1 MFRRARGVRRVSQ
14 TGEGTR
20 APRMVT
26 SNEPR
31 DDAYA
36 NAGPHAREKLLS
48 RPLLSRP
55 QEFDA
60 IKAQRVAMQQQL
72 EAYKADSAA
81 QLKATETQ
89 TLELLSGLVER
100 LETDRGKL
108 RVDQEEVR
116 QQVRNIEAALPKR
129 DEPAQMRREDG
140 RVDGARVEGGVRRVR
155 SEAKRFARGR
165 EANRARHG
173 QGVSLP

>member
-1 MFRRARGVRRVSQ
+1 
-14 TGEGTR
+14 
-20 APRMVT
+20 MVA

-31 DDAYA
+31 DDANA
-36 NAGPHAREKLLS
+36 NAQDHTRELLS
-48 RPLLSRP
+48 PPSVPAHLVP

-81 QLKATETQ
+81 QLKATEVQ
-89 TLELLSGLVER
+89 TLELLNGLVER

-116 QQVRNIEAALPKR
+116 QQVRNIEAALQH
-129 DEPAQMRREDG
+129 EVSAQMRAKMDELMQLASRGEYDAFDTKLAGVKQADRDTNRE
-140 RVDGARVEGGVRRVR
+140 
-155 SEAKRFARGR
+155 
-165 EANRARHG
+165 
-173 QGVSLP
+173 

>member
-1 MFRRARGVRRVSQ
+1 
-14 TGEGTR
+14 
-20 APRMVT
+20 MVT

-36 NAGPHAREKLLS
+36 NAGPHARKPIIS
-48 RPLLSRP
+48 VPSLSRP

-116 QQVRNIEAALPKR
+116 QQVRNIEAALQS
-129 DEPAQMRREDG
+129 EMSAQMRAKMDELMELASRGEYDAFDPK
-140 RVDGARVEGGVRRVR
+140 RSASLAGV
-155 SEAKRFARGR
+155 KRTERDTDK
-165 EANRARHG
+165 E
-173 QGVSLP
+173 

>member
-1 MFRRARGVRRVSQ
+1 
-14 TGEGTR
+14 
-20 APRMVT
+20 MVT

-36 NAGPHAREKLLS
+36 NAGPHARK
-48 RPLLSRP
+48 PLISVPSLSRP

-116 QQVRNIEAALPKR
+116 QQVRKHLALRRRWAAAVRAKMDELMELASRGEYDAFDPKR
-129 DEPAQMRREDG
+129 SASL
-140 RVDGARVEGGVRRVR
+140 AGV
-155 SEAKRFARGR
+155 KRTERDTDK
-165 EANRARHG
+165 E
-173 QGVSLP
+173 

>member
-1 MFRRARGVRRVSQ
+1 
-14 TGEGTR
+14 
-20 APRMVT
+20 MVT

-36 NAGPHAREKLLS
+36 NAGPHARK
-48 RPLLSRP
+48 PLISSPLSRP

-116 QQVRNIEAALPKR
+116 QQVRNIEAALQS
-129 DEPAQMRREDG
+129 EMSAQMRAKMDELMELASRG
-140 RVDGARVEGGVRRVR
+140 STTRSIR
-155 SEAKRFARGR
+155 SEALRS
-165 EANRARHG
+165 RA
-173 QGVSLP
+173 

>member
-1 MFRRARGVRRVSQ
+1 
-14 TGEGTR
+14 
-20 APRMVT
+20 MVA

-31 DDAYA
+31 DDANA
-36 NAGPHAREKLLS
+36 NAQDHTRELLS
-48 RPLLSRP
+48 PPSVPAHLVP

-60 IKAQRVAMQQQL
+60 IKAQRMAMQQQL

-116 QQVRNIEAALPKR
+116 QQVRNIEAALQH
-129 DEPAQMRREDG
+129 EVSAQMRAKMDELMQLASRGEYDAFDTKLAGVKQADRDTNRE
-140 RVDGARVEGGVRRVR
+140 
-155 SEAKRFARGR
+155 
-165 EANRARHG
+165 
-173 QGVSLP
+173 